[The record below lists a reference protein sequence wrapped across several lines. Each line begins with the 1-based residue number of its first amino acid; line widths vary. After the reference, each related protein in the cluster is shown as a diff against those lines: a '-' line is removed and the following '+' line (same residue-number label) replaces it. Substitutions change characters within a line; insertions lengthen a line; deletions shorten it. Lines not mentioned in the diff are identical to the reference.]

1 MLPNSL
7 IPTALPKAQFR
18 AVVTCG
24 YGSDL
29 YPLIEPLATF
39 TDDEPD
45 ESPNAPLSSQHHHH
59 HQRNDSQGGANATGV
74 MGGSSSGT
82 GAGAGTIA
90 GLGSN
95 NAGTSAATSASTK
108 KPGQVKALL
117 PVVGKKMVD
126 WTLDRVEEAGVFGAD
141 GTRLSAYVL
150 VLSPSSLA
158 SPIAHHLRARRTA
171 PSTSNLPSGTPSTKI
186 ELEDV
191 PDAVA
196 RQGSVAVLKWATEK
210 GLIKSDILLVPCDL
224 LLVPT
229 TMTTISL
236 ASLIDRHRTDDNLMT
251 TLFYERAAGAV
262 VEARKDG
269 PSEILTIY
277 DSKTSTLL
285 DIREMAEFDDDEIPL
300 RTSLLE
306 RSVQNVGIPL
316 FVPSTDAYFA
326 FRLVT
331 YNRFPSP
338 TLSTT
343 LLPCQV
349 YIFSSLVFP
358 LLTSPNNARRL
369 SHMESLREFAGWV
382 ARLSWRN
389 SGKDAIG
396 YRDVRSVQREDGLAM
411 GRSTTQAPLGFS
423 HPSKF
428 PFAHSPQP
436 LSGPQTGANTP
447 ALVSR
452 SSWLRSSISNGPN
465 NGEWDH
471 GLLSKAAVGGAGAG
485 GRKNGRAATGGCK
498 LVIWKSHDGWCGR
511 GNTVAGYVELNRSAL
526 KLLPPQPPA
535 TNTPQGVFISPDS
548 WLHSSVHANLG
559 EKVGVKRSI
568 IGRGCFVGRLTKL
581 TNCVLMDG
589 VHIGENC
596 KLDNCVVST
605 NVQIRDRAQLKDCEI
620 GQDYIVEADASIKN
634 EQFVVE
640 LD

>member
-45 ESPNAPLSSQHHHH
+45 ESPNAPLSPQHHHH
-59 HQRNDSQGGANATGV
+59 HQRHDSQAGANATGV

-82 GAGAGTIA
+82 GAGAGTMT

-95 NAGTSAATSASTK
+95 TAGTSAATSARTK
-108 KPGQVKALL
+108 KLGQVKALL

-126 WTLDRVEEAGVFGAD
+126 WTLDRVEEAGVFD
-141 GTRLSAYVL
+141 VL

-171 PSTSNLPSGTPSTKI
+171 PSTSNLPSGTPSTRI
-186 ELEDV
+186 ELEEV

-229 TMTTISL
+229 PMTTISL

-262 VEARKDG
+262 AEARKDG

-285 DIREMAEFDDDEIPL
+285 DIREMDEFDDDEIPL

-306 RSVQNVGIPL
+306 
-316 FVPSTDAYFA
+316 
-326 FRLVT
+326 
-331 YNRFPSP
+331 RFPSP

-349 YIFSSLVFP
+349 YIFSSLIFP

-382 ARLSWRN
+382 ARLWWRN
-389 SGKDAIG
+389 SGKDAVG
-396 YRDVRSVQREDGLAM
+396 YRDVRSAQREDGLAM
-411 GRSTTQAPLGFS
+411 GRSTTQAPLSLS

-428 PFAHSPQP
+428 PFANSPQS

-452 SSWLRSSISNGPN
+452 SSWLRTSISNGPN

-471 GLLSKAAVGGAGAG
+471 GLLSKAAIGGAGAG
-485 GRKNGRAATGGCK
+485 GRKNDRAATGGCK

-526 KLLPPQPPA
+526 KLLPAQPPA

-634 EQFVVE
+634 EQLVVE

>member
-29 YPLIEPLATF
+29 YPLIEPLSSL

-45 ESPNAPLSSQHHHH
+45 EASNATLPHHHHHHH
-59 HQRNDSQGGANATGV
+59 HQHQRHDSQGGAASANASAV
-74 MGGSSSGT
+74 IGGSSSGT
-82 GAGAGTIA
+82 GAGPGTMAGTGPNTAGTSAGTIA
-90 GLGSN
+90 GS
-95 NAGTSAATSASTK
+95 K
-108 KPGQVKALL
+108 RPGQVKALL

-126 WTLDRVEEAGVFGAD
+126 WTLDRVEEAGVF
-141 GTRLSAYVL
+141 
-150 VLSPSSLA
+150 
-158 SPIAHHLRARRTA
+158 AHHLRARRTA

-186 ELEDV
+186 ELEEV

-210 GLIKSDILLVPCDL
+210 GVIKSDILLVPCDL
-224 LLVPT
+224 LLAPT
-229 TMTTISL
+229 PMTTISL

-269 PSEILTIY
+269 PSEILTVY
-277 DSKTSTLL
+277 DGKTLTLL
-285 DIREMAEFDDDEIPL
+285 DIREMDELDDDEVPL
-300 RTSLLE
+300 RISLLE
-306 RSVQNVGIPL
+306 
-316 FVPSTDAYFA
+316 
-326 FRLVT
+326 
-331 YNRFPSP
+331 RFPSP

-349 YIFSSLVFP
+349 YIFSSLVLP

-369 SHMESLREFAGWV
+369 RPMESVREFAGWV

-389 SGKDAIG
+389 SGKDSIG
-396 YRDVRSVQREDGLAM
+396 YRDVRSVKKEDGLAM
-411 GRSTTQAPLGFS
+411 GRSTTHTPLGLS
-423 HPSKF
+423 HTSKHSF
-428 PFAHSPQP
+428 PGSPQP

-447 ALVSR
+447 SLVSR

-465 NGEWDH
+465 NAEWDH
-471 GLLSKAAVGGAGAG
+471 GLSSKAAVGGVSSPG
-485 GRKNGRAATGGCK
+485 GSNNARAATGGCK
-498 LVIWKSHDGWCGR
+498 IVIWKTSDGWCGR
-511 GNTVAGYVELNRSAL
+511 GNTVAGYVELNRTAL
-526 KLLPPQPPA
+526 KLLPPQPPT

-548 WLHSSVHANLG
+548 WLHSTVNANLG

-568 IGRGCFVGRLTKL
+568 IGKGCFVGKLTKL

-620 GQDYIVEADASIKN
+620 GQDYIVEADGELFGSIEAPWQTSSGVWPFLILLLSSFSASIKN
-634 EQFVVE
+634 EQLVVE